1 MTLYLETS
9 GGFVAWTGQP
19 IGEGEDAVCHP
30 LHIEQLW
37 SAAELEAIGLW
48 RDDMIAPDYDPPPG
62 KIIVSTSVGRG
73 GDGVVRFVNTLADAP
88 VYVPA
93 TPHMFAMGR
102 FSVGDWEIGAISAT
116 MGIAGATMMDVGVYW
131 IDFLEAQPDDDYIAI
146 ASDRDKSVT
155 VTERYEQFCVVE
167 CTDMAGNPADP
178 AEFVIQLTRVI

>member
-9 GGFVAWTGQP
+9 GGFVVWTGQP
-19 IGEGEDAVCHP
+19 IGEGEDAVYHP

-37 SAAELEAIGLW
+37 SAGALADWGLYVPADADAVPEGKVVIGTTVE
-48 RDDMIAPDYDPPPG
+48 R
-62 KIIVSTSVGRG
+62 VG
-73 GDGVVRFVNTLADAP
+73 GVVKFVNTLEDAP
-88 VYVPA
+88 VYVPS
-93 TPHMFAMGR
+93 TPHIFAMGR

-116 MGIAGATMMDVGVYW
+116 MGIAGATMMDTGVYW

-155 VTERYEQFCVVE
+155 VTERYPEFCVVE
-167 CTDMAGNPADP
+167 CTDMSGNPADP

>member
-1 MTLYLETS
+1 MTLYREHPPGAFTPWDGTTHI
-9 GGFVAWTGQP
+9 GGVLYP
-19 IGEGEDAVCHP
+19 P
-30 LHIEQLW
+30 SIEQSW
-37 SAAELEAIGLW
+37 TSEALEALKLW
-48 RDDMIAPDYDPPPG
+48 RDDMIAPADAVPEG
-62 KIIVSTSVGRG
+62 KMVVETKPRRVG
-73 GDGVVRFVNTLADAP
+73 GVVKYVHTLADAP

-93 TPHMFAMGR
+93 TPHIFAMGR

-116 MGIAGATMMDVGVYW
+116 MGIAGATMMDTGVYW

-155 VTERYEQFCVVE
+155 VTERYPEFCVVE